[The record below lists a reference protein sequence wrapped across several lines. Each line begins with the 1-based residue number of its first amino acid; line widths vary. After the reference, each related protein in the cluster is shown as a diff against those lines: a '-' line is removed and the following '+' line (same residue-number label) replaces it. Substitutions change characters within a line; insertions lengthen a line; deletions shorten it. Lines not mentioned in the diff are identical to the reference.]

1 MKLMFASDI
10 HGSLPATER
19 VLERFA
25 QSGAQWL
32 VILGDVLNHGPRNA
46 LPEGYAPAQVA
57 ERLNSV
63 AQRIIAVRGNCDSE
77 VDQMLLHFP
86 ITAPWQQVL
95 SERYRLFLTHGHL
108 YSPDNL
114 PPLAAGDVLAYGHT
128 HIPVAEKRGDVFLFN
143 PGSVSI
149 PKGGFAASYG
159 MLEDDRLQVFALN
172 DNQVIAEAAITR
184 NLPLNQKDAPRERLK
199 VRFPDGG
206 TEAFGKHRM
215 GRYC

>member
-25 QSGAQWL
+25 ASGAQWL

-57 ERLNSV
+57 ERLN
-63 AQRIIAVRGNCDSE
+63 ALAARIIAVRGNCDSE

-86 ITAPWQQVL
+86 MTAPWQQIL
-95 SERYRLFLTHGHL
+95 TENQRLFLTHGHL
-108 YSPDNL
+108 FGPQNMPAL
-114 PPLAAGDVLAYGHT
+114 NVGDVLVYGHT
-128 HIPVAEKRGDVFLFN
+128 HLPVAERRGDVYHFN

-149 PKGGFAASYG
+149 PKGALRQVTGFWMIMFSA
-159 MLEDDRLQVFALN
+159 
-172 DNQVIAEAAITR
+172 
-184 NLPLNQKDAPRERLK
+184 
-199 VRFPDGG
+199 
-206 TEAFGKHRM
+206 
-215 GRYC
+215 

>member
-10 HGSLPATER
+10 HGSLPAAER
-19 VLERFA
+19 VLALFA
-25 QSGAQWL
+25 ESGARWL

-46 LPEGYAPAQVA
+46 LPEGYAPALVA

-63 AQRIIAVRGNCDSE
+63 AKRIIAVRGNCDSE

-95 SERYRLFLTHGHL
+95 TEHQRLFLTHGHL
-108 YSPDNL
+108 YGPANL
-114 PPLAAGDVLAYGHT
+114 PPLAANDVLVYGHT
-128 HIPVAEKRGDVFLFN
+128 HLPVAEKRDEIFLFN

-159 MLEDDRLQVFALN
+159 LLDGHKLQVLALN
-172 DNQVIAEAAITR
+172 DQQVIAEVAI
-184 NLPLNQKDAPRERLK
+184 NP
-199 VRFPDGG
+199 
-206 TEAFGKHRM
+206 
-215 GRYC
+215 

>member
-19 VLERFA
+19 VLELFA
-25 QSGAQWL
+25 QSDARWL

-57 ERLNSV
+57 ERLNEPAS
-63 AQRIIAVRGNCDSE
+63 RIVAVRGNCDSE
-77 VDQMLLHFP
+77 VDQMLLTFP

-95 SERYRLFLTHGHL
+95 LPERRLFLTHGHL
-108 YSPDNL
+108 FGPDDE
-114 PPLAAGDVLAYGHT
+114 PPLAAGDVLVYGHT
-128 HIPVAEKRGDVFLFN
+128 HIPVAEKRGDIFHFN

-159 MLEDDRLQVFALN
+159 MLEEDVLRVITLN
-172 DNQVIAEAAITR
+172 DQRVIAQITI
-184 NLPLNQKDAPRERLK
+184 NP
-199 VRFPDGG
+199 
-206 TEAFGKHRM
+206 
-215 GRYC
+215 

>member
-19 VLERFA
+19 VLSLFA

-57 ERLNSV
+57 EKLNHFAS
-63 AQRIIAVRGNCDSE
+63 RIIAVRGNCDSE

-95 SERYRLFLTHGHL
+95 MENSRLFLTPGPL
-108 YSPDNL
+108 FGPDNL
-114 PPLAAGDVLAYGHT
+114 PSLAAGDVLVYGHT
-128 HIPVAEKRGDVFLFN
+128 HIPVAEKRGDIFLFN

-149 PKGGFAASYG
+149 PKGGFSASYG
-159 MLEDDRLQVFALN
+159 LLEGDRLQVLAL
-172 DNQVIAEAAITR
+172 DDHQVIAEVAI
-184 NLPLNQKDAPRERLK
+184 NP
-199 VRFPDGG
+199 
-206 TEAFGKHRM
+206 
-215 GRYC
+215 

>member
-10 HGSLPATER
+10 HGSLPVAER
-19 VLERFA
+19 VLALFA
-25 QSGAQWL
+25 ESGARWL

-63 AQRIIAVRGNCDSE
+63 AERIIAVRGNCDSE

-95 SERYRLFLTHGHL
+95 TEHQRLFLTHGHL
-108 YSPDNL
+108 YGPANL
-114 PPLAAGDVLAYGHT
+114 PPLAAKDVLVYGHT
-128 HIPVAEKRGDVFLFN
+128 HLPVAEKRDEIFLFN

-159 MLEDDRLQVFALN
+159 LLDGHKLQVLALN
-172 DNQVIAEAAITR
+172 DQQVIAEVAI
-184 NLPLNQKDAPRERLK
+184 NP
-199 VRFPDGG
+199 
-206 TEAFGKHRM
+206 
-215 GRYC
+215 